1 MTLKFAK
8 HNTQGVGMGG
18 GEDPRTAMLEVEG
31 IKIPMELDTG
41 AVVPLNSKVAHT
53 KKAISRQKSGGR
65 RGTSQHIYTL
75 KLFLW

>member
-1 MTLKFAK
+1 
-8 HNTQGVGMGG
+8 MGG

-31 IKIPMELDTG
+31 IKTMEADTG